1 MPVKK
6 EPVISNEQLKFGWW
20 YVKYE
25 FAYRPM
31 AAFEIFEDEYKKQ
44 FCDEISTLEMVDI
57 YSDYVNSQKMPE
69 GFIPNIIGAIAY
81 FVFKIRHI
89 ARLFKSKSF

>member
-1 MPVKK
+1 MQ
-6 EPVISNEQLKFGWW
+6 QLKFGWW
-20 YVKYE
+20 YIKYE
-25 FAYRPM
+25 FAYDPM
-31 AAFEIFEDEYKKQ
+31 AAFGIFEDEYKKQ
-44 FCDEISTLEMVDI
+44 FDSCDEISTLEMVEI

-89 ARLFKSKSF
+89 ARLFKSKPF

>member
-1 MPVKK
+1 M
-6 EPVISNEQLKFGWW
+6 SNIIGQQLKFGWW

-25 FAYRPM
+25 FAYEPM

-44 FCDEISTLEMVDI
+44 FDCDEISTLEMVDI

-81 FVFKIRHI
+81 FVFKIKHI
-89 ARLFKSKSF
+89 ARLFKSKPF